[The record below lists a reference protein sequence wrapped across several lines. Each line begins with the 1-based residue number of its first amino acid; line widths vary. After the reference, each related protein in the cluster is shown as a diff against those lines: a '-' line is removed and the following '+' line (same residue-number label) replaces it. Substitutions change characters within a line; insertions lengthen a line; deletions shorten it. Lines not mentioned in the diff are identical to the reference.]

1 LSHQNPSLCYNSYF
15 FFSSRRR
22 HTRSKRDWSSDVCS
36 SDLKTK
42 DGQSANLTLAS
53 AVKKIPSSVVKLAD
67 QAMKGDF
74 PGGKTVTFGLK
85 NGGVGL
91 TSDNLDS
98 AEKQAVQK
106 ATDDVKS
113 GDVTVPSKMK

>member
-1 LSHQNPSLCYNSYF
+1 MADDKQKAWVIGVDMDQKDQGVY
-15 FFSSRRR
+15 
-22 HTRSKRDWSSDVCS
+22 
-36 SDLKTK
+36 KTK